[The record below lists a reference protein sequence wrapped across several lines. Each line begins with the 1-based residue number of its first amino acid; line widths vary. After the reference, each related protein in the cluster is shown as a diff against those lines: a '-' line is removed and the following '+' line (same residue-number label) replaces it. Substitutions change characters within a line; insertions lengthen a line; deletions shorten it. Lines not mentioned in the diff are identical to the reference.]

1 METRERDIERLMPI
15 QAIKNRD
22 NNNTG
27 FSNSSSE
34 TVSPLVS
41 SSHHSAGREAFCKVI
56 RSWAS
61 KKFMTGCRGWELLFL
76 TLENGSSRKCLLLAI
91 STLPLNKSVQR

>member
-15 QAIKNRD
+15 QAIKIRD

-34 TVSPLVS
+34 SVSPLVS
-41 SSHHSAGREAFCKVI
+41 SSHHSAGREVCSLISLFFFFHLFI
-56 RSWAS
+56 
-61 KKFMTGCRGWELLFL
+61 FLLF
-76 TLENGSSRKCLLLAI
+76 CI
-91 STLPLNKSVQR
+91 SWYSVRHAFEGFMI